1 MFIFILAIV
10 NQSFLA
16 PPAVLALPSNV
27 ALENG
32 LKITCQN
39 ENGKKKT
46 STGERKK
53 AVS

>member
-1 MFIFILAIV
+1 MFIFIPVII
-10 NQSFLA
+10 NQSFLD
-16 PPAVLALPSNV
+16 PPSNV